1 MLCYDGS
8 PPAALE
14 IARLDHNPMAR
25 KLRVGI
31 LFGGRSAEH
40 EVSLE
45 SARNVIAAADP
56 QKYEIVPIAITK
68 EGRWRAGV
76 LPPGSPA
83 IPALPGIPKEGVEVI
98 PAASPTDGG
107 PLVPIFQGAALPSL
121 GPLDVIFP
129 VLHGTFGEDGTV
141 QGLLE
146 LAGIP
151 YVGAGVL
158 GSAVG
163 MDKEVMK
170 RLFHERGLPIVPYL
184 VVRRVDIQVN
194 ARSVC
199 AAVVK
204 HFPYP
209 VFVKPANMGSSV
221 GVSKARNRKELEKA
235 LETAADYDRKIIVE
249 KAVAAREIECAVLG
263 NDDPIAS
270 LPGEV
275 IPAGEFYDYSAK
287 YIEDTA
293 RLLVPAP
300 LTPAQV
306 KRVQSLAVQAF
317 QAVECAGMARVDFFL
332 EKKTGRIYVNE
343 INTIP
348 GFTAISMY
356 PRMWEASGLPYAQ
369 LIDRLIELAIKRHR
383 EKARTRFSLLPAKS
397 PSRK

>member
-1 MLCYDGS
+1 VIGVS
-8 PPAALE
+8 R
-14 IARLDHNPMAR
+14 ITRRRHRQSMAR

-40 EVSLE
+40 EVSLQ

-56 QKYEIVPIAITK
+56 QKYEIIPIAITK
-68 EGRWRAGV
+68 EGRWRVGV
-76 LPPGSPA
+76 LPPGSAPS
-83 IPALPGIPKEGVEVI
+83 PALDGILQEGLEVI
-98 PAASPTDGG
+98 PSVSPSGSG
-107 PLVPIFQGAALPSL
+107 PLVPILKTGSQQEL

-146 LAGIP
+146 LAEIP

-163 MDKEVMK
+163 MDKDVMK

-184 VVRRVDIQVN
+184 TIRRVDLQVN
-194 ARSVC
+194 SPAEC
-199 AAVVK
+199 LAVENK
-204 HFPYP
+204 FRYP
-209 VFVKPANMGSSV
+209 VFVKPANLGSSV
-221 GVSKARNRKELEKA
+221 GVSKARNRKQLEKS
-235 LETAADYDRKIIVE
+235 LEAATEYDSKIVVE
-249 KAVAAREIECAVLG
+249 KAVQAREIECAVLG

-275 IPAGEFYDYSAK
+275 VPQGDFYDYSAK
-287 YIEDTA
+287 YLEDTA
-293 RLLVPAP
+293 QLLVPAP
-300 LTPAQV
+300 LKSLQV
-306 KRVQSLAVQAF
+306 KRIQHLAVAAF
-317 QAVECAGMARVDFFL
+317 QAVDCAGMGRVDFFL
-332 EKKTGRIYVNE
+332 EKKSGRVYVNE

-356 PRMWEASGLPYAQ
+356 PRMWEASGLPYTQ

-383 EKARTRFSLLPAKS
+383 EKARTRYSLHS
-397 PSRK
+397 PSIPSQE